1 MVANYKFSRE
11 YFESGNLLS
20 ALALQ
25 ELGKVSE
32 ADDMVKIWSIRFPN
46 DQKVQ
51 WCTAIYH
58 KEYDK
63 AIECLKSRKEQ
74 IDSTPWENSFYDSN
88 FDLVVRLF
96 GL

>member
-1 MVANYKFSRE
+1 MVYGF
-11 YFESGNLLS
+11 
-20 ALALQ
+20 
-25 ELGKVSE
+25 
-32 ADDMVKIWSIRFPN
+32 
-46 DQKVQ
+46 
-51 WCTAIYH
+51 YH

-88 FDLVVRLF
+88 FDLLVRLF

>member
-1 MVANYKFSRE
+1 MRESGKVQEADHMVA
-11 YFESGNLLS
+11 
-20 ALALQ
+20 A
-25 ELGKVSE
+25 
-32 ADDMVKIWSIRFPN
+32 WSTDFPEN
-46 DQKVQ
+46 RVVQ

-88 FDLVVRLF
+88 FDLLVRLF